1 VRAQGVAALV
11 PPALAALVLAALAA
25 GIGCHSEP
33 AAEPAAAAASPPVAR
48 RPSPPPPPRRRPP
61 RVPARPRRRP
71 PARHPALRPLSV
83 PGFPVSTYV
92 EPTGAGRRQPVLVL
106 LHGSYNAR
114 DEECRIWHRAG
125 AARFGWLYCPVGVP
139 RRDAPADEERYTFS
153 SVSRVLLETRA
164 AFRVL
169 RARFGDRIADG
180 GHTLVGFS
188 LGALLAPE
196 VASLT
201 RGVYSGLVLVE
212 GVARFHRRR
221 ARQLAAR
228 GVRRVAFLCGA
239 RSHTLCPESAKRRAW
254 YLRRAGI
261 RVRIFTMPG
270 TGHAHPRPF
279 APLAQRVLTWVRD
292 QRRDRRRRR
301 RGRRRSR
308 RRAGGTRTTPRT
320 LGRGH

>member
-1 VRAQGVAALV
+1 M
-11 PPALAALVLAALAA
+11 A
-25 GIGCHSEP
+25 GIGCSTEP
-33 AAEPAAAAASPPVAR
+33 AAEKTRRSAAPTPVAR
-48 RPSPPPPPRRRPP
+48 RSPPLSPRSRRPP

-71 PARHPALRPLSV
+71 PARHPALRPLPV

-92 EPTGAGRRQPVLVL
+92 EPTGDGRRKPVLVL
-106 LHGSYNAR
+106 LHGSYNGR

-164 AFRVL
+164 AFREL
-169 RARFGDRIADG
+169 RARFGDRIAAG

-228 GVRRVAFLCGA
+228 GIRRVAFLCGA
-239 RSHTLCPESAKRRAW
+239 RSHTLCPENAKRRVW
-254 YLRRAGI
+254 YLKRAGI
-261 RVRIFTMPG
+261 RTRIFIMPG

-279 APLAQRVLTWVRD
+279 APLAQRVLTWVRG
-292 QRRDRRRRR
+292 QRRTDHRRGRRRRR
-301 RGRRRSR
+301 RAR